1 MDGVAVCVHQL
12 ISYWLNRNGTNNQP
26 AETPSIVPPAPPPP
40 GSGPP
45 PPPPPPLT
53 IGGPPPPPMDL
64 GLPKLPTKS
73 SRVTLRFAIPKSN
86 N

>member
-26 AETPSIVPPAPPPP
+26 ETSVAPSAPPL

-73 SRVTLRFAIPKSN
+73 SRVTLRYAISKSN